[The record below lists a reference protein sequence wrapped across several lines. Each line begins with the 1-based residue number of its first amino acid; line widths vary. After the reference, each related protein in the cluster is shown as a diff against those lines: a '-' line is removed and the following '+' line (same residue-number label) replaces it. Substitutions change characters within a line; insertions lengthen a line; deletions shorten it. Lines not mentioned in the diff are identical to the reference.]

1 MPDICAAESPCH
13 RWSRSISHS
22 LFTWQRSM
30 VQVAS
35 SSWKTISLKAADS
48 VVFVVEPFI
57 VKEMQNVQ
65 SFIDEDA
72 TIAATA
78 IPLPNVYSREL
89 NRIVDYCRAPPLS
102 LPWCRCR
109 RQQGRQWLR
118 CGIREGTGP
127 REVEGAHPGGVL
139 NLQKFVTLTTASH
152 IQNKSV
158 EFVRKFFGIVNDYT
172 PEEEAKLMHGLS
184 RASTRMMIFEFEPNL
199 APNSTIQ

>member
-1 MPDICAAESPCH
+1 
-13 RWSRSISHS
+13 
-22 LFTWQRSM
+22 M

-89 NRIVDYCRAPPLS
+89 NRIVDYCRHHCLFRDA
-102 LPWCRCR
+102 
-109 RQQGRQWLR
+109 
-118 CGIREGTGP
+118 
-127 REVEGAHPGGVL
+127 GA
-139 NLQKFVTLTTASH
+139 AA
-152 IQNKSV
+152 NKDGNDFDA
-158 EFVRKFFGIVNDYT
+158 EFVKALGH
-172 PEEEAKLMHGLS
+172 EKLKEL
-184 RASTRMMIFEFEPNL
+184 TL
-199 APNSTIQ
+199 AAF